1 MPHLTLWPPD
11 AYKILPHQFLLLHT
25 ASRPAQDALLGYI
38 KYADLAAGFVHE
50 AKPKG
55 GVLQASSSRLREWI
69 SVAVTNI
76 LQVMHTHTRTSPL
89 LYLKITFKSPPLG
102 FLTVSVKNMAQEIL
116 AWSKDGTQWP
126 KCFISDLVLSQG
138 FAICLS
144 PWRQ

>member
-1 MPHLTLWPPD
+1 MLTRYSLINSCSSTRPPCLHRVPCWGTSSMPTWLLALFRRLNQRGEFSKPPAHACVNESASLSLT
-11 AYKILPHQFLLLHT
+11 Y
-25 ASRPAQDALLGYI
+25 SRSCI
-38 KYADLAAGFVHE
+38 
-50 AKPKG
+50 
-55 GVLQASSSRLREWI
+55 
-69 SVAVTNI
+69 
-76 LQVMHTHTRTSPL
+76 HTHTPLL

-102 FLTVSVKNMAQEIL
+102 FLTVSLKNMAQEIL